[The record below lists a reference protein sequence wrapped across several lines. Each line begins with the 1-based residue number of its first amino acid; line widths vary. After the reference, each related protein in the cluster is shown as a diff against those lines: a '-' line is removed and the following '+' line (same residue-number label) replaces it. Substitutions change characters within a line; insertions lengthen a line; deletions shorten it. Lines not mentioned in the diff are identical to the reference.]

1 MSHSTKP
8 PPRGDGDKLNPRSKA
23 RQVSLLEIWKKV
35 KAHEIAE
42 LRDLALL
49 YRVSPGLPA
58 QYLYG
63 HLALN
68 EKWMLRFALYL
79 KMAPQDIWPDWEY
92 KELTHAPMP
101 DLILVNERWPA
112 LTPKTQSKIVSLC
125 RP

>member
-1 MSHSTKP
+1 MSNPTEP
-8 PPRGDGDKLNPRSKA
+8 AAGGDADKLNPRSKV
-23 RQVSLLEIWKKV
+23 RQVLLLEIWKKV
-35 KAHEIAE
+35 KARDVAE

-49 YRVSPGLPA
+49 YRVSLGLPA

-63 HLALN
+63 HVALN

-79 KMAPQDIWPDWEY
+79 KMAPQHIWPDWEY
-92 KELTHAPMP
+92 KELTHSPSP

-125 RP
+125 EP